1 MQTMRSLTRAQLA
14 DLEAELLAE
23 RRRLERSMSMTAD
36 ADGVDALTRDGAD
49 GVSDADGELALRGR
63 VQARHEAIQAALRR
77 LAQGEYGTCA
87 DCQQPIPYGRLLVM
101 PESERCVACGPMA

>member
-1 MQTMRSLTRAQLA
+1 MQTARSLTKAQLR

-23 RRRLERSMSMTAD
+23 RKRLERSMSMTA
-36 ADGVDALTRDGAD
+36 AAVGDGAPD
-49 GVSDADGELALRGR
+49 RDDTAISSDADGEFALRAS
-63 VQARHEAIQAALRR
+63 VLARHEAIQAALRR
-77 LAQGEYGTCA
+77 LAAGEYGSCA